1 VPLRRLREWAART
14 LSAAITRLSSWLGL
28 ALGLVLGLALA
39 MPAAAQTP
47 AFEWRGE
54 GSFPLQ
60 YTETSTSR
68 STTRTTNMIPYL
80 GLTGT
85 ATLPSGLIASVFA
98 DGGHGR
104 LGSFL
109 DTDNTF
115 ASVGTSI
122 AKRWGAFTAGV
133 SFEHTRYFE
142 GTFGEETNI
151 ANDVNLFA
159 SYRFT
164 PNAGLRIRP
173 SAVMTMRVDD
183 MFAVQRYSAGARIDI
198 EQRLTGPWWFLVSP
212 RIRHLDYVG
221 SDSRRHDTRFAVV
234 AGLRYAINDIMST
247 RMLAGWESRGS
258 TDPSRDA
265 QKFTIGASLDFDVDF
280 TRADFTRP
288 R

>member
-1 VPLRRLREWAART
+1 MRRLREWATRT
-14 LSAAITRLSSWLGL
+14 LSAAIIRLSLWLGPRLAPWFGL
-28 ALGLVLGLALA
+28 ALGLAVA
-39 MPAAAQTP
+39 MPAAASAQTP
-47 AFEWRGE
+47 AFELRGE

-60 YTETSTSR
+60 SIETSTSN
-68 STTRTTNMIPYL
+68 STTRTTNVIPYL

-85 ATLPSGLIASVFA
+85 ATLPSGLIASVFT
-98 DGGHGR
+98 DGGHGQ

-133 SFEHTRYFE
+133 SFEHTHYFE
-142 GTFGEETNI
+142 GTFGAETNI

-159 SYRFT
+159 SYRWA

-173 SAVMTMRVDD
+173 SAVVTMRMDD
-183 MFAVQRYSAGARIDI
+183 TLAVQRYSAGARIDI
-198 EQRLTGPWWFLVSP
+198 EQRLSGPWWFLVSP
-212 RIRHLDYVG
+212 RIRHLNYVS
-221 SDSRRHDTRFAVV
+221 SDTSRHDTRLAVV
-234 AGLRYAINDIMST
+234 TGLKYVINDAMST

-258 TDPSRDA
+258 TEASREA
-265 QKFTIGASLDFDVDF
+265 HKFTIGASLDFDIDF
-280 TRADFTRP
+280 ARP